1 MRVGNSLAVQWL
13 GLQASTAEGMVR
25 PLVRELK
32 SYMTQGHQKK
42 KRKKR
47 KWRFSCPILRLSLE
61 SARETIEPKIG

>member
-32 SYMTQGHQKK
+32 SYMTQDHQKK
-42 KRKKR
+42 KKERKKM
-47 KWRFSCPILRLSLE
+47 KVLLSYFKTLTGE
-61 SARETIEPKIG
+61 C

>member
-42 KRKKR
+42 KKEENEGSPVLFKT
-47 KWRFSCPILRLSLE
+47 L
-61 SARETIEPKIG
+61 IGEC

>member
-42 KRKKR
+42 KRKKM
-47 KWRFSCPILRLSLE
+47 KVLLSYLRLSLE
-61 SARETIEPKIG
+61 SARETTEPKIG

>member
-42 KRKKR
+42 KKKE
-47 KWRFSCPILRLSLE
+47 KKMKVLLSYFKTLTGE
-61 SARETIEPKIG
+61 C